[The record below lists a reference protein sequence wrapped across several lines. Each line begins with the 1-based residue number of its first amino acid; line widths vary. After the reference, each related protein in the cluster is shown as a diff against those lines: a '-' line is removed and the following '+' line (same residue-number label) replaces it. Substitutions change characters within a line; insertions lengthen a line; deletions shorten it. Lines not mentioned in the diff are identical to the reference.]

1 MASKQN
7 TSPSLITQ
15 QNANPCSFIETNQHH
30 APALN
35 TVVAD
40 PFVVVSQT
48 LTLQT
53 DLAPH
58 FLDLTPEVNSLVKQ
72 INVRAGT
79 VLVFSKHTTA
89 AIIVNEQEPL
99 LLEDIADLLSRL
111 ASPAANYRHDDLT
124 IRTVNLTADEPKNGH
139 AHCQHLFL
147 GSSTQFPII
156 DGCLVLGQWQRVFLV
171 ELDSPRTRQ
180 VVIQV
185 SGIRAQHES
194 SRFAN

>member
-7 TSPSLITQ
+7 TSPSLTAQ
-15 QNANPCSFIETNQHH
+15 LNANPHPFIEKNQHH
-30 APALN
+30 SPVLN

-40 PFVVVSQT
+40 PFVVASQT

-58 FLDLTPEVNSLVKQ
+58 FLDLTPAVNSLVKQ

-89 AIIVNEQEPL
+89 AIVANEQEPL

-111 ASPAANYRHDDLT
+111 ASPTARYKHDDLT

-147 GSSTQFPII
+147 GCSIQFPII
-156 DGCLVLGQWQRVFLV
+156 DGCLVLGQWQRIFLV

-185 SGIRAQHES
+185 SGIRGSA
-194 SRFAN
+194 